1 MTLKWTFKSVPAHR
15 KTLKLRTYK
24 NIGKLID
31 VVCKLDDNN
40 QFIAKDADDNIY
52 KFTPMSFDN
61 KGKSHIFI
69 KTDDDK
75 KATTICVI
83 RDAERR
89 KNPAPDIYTPVA
101 YNWIYR
107 GHLMEFGDEV
117 LFNIEETLNKNIE
130 WYADT

>member
-1 MTLKWTFKSVPAHR
+1 MTLKWTFKSVSAHR

-40 QFIAKDADDNIY
+40 QFIAKDKNNNIY

-69 KTDDDK
+69 KTGDDK
-75 KATTICVI
+75 KVATVCII
-83 RDAERR
+83 RDVERR
-89 KNPAPDIYTPVA
+89 KGTAPDIYTPVA

-107 GHLMEFGDEV
+107 GHLMKLGDEIF
-117 LFNIEETLNKNIE
+117 FNIEETLNKNIE
-130 WYADT
+130 LYADK